1 MAEQWKD
8 VKGYEG
14 LYQVS
19 DQGRV
24 KSLGQRVAYKSRW
37 GTIAYRDYPAKIM
50 HPTDNGC
57 GYMAVILSKDKKI
70 KRHFVHRLVA
80 EAFIGEIGSLE
91 INHKDYNPRNNAVSN
106 LEIVTHQEN
115 VNHSLDNMRKPKTR
129 HKKSRTGEKY
139 ICEYRKSPQ
148 SKLKYRVTIYQFGI
162 QKVFSTLESAINFRD
177 QVIKNEQEYFTR

>member
-24 KSLGQRVAYKSRW
+24 KSLGQVTEYISRW
-37 GTIAYRDYPAKIM
+37 GTVAHRHSRGNIM
-50 HPTDNGC
+50 CPTDNRH
-57 GYMAVILSKDKKI
+57 GYMSVILSKDKKT

-80 EAFIGEIGSLE
+80 EAFIGEIDSLE

-129 HKKSRTGEKY
+129 HRKSRTGEKY
-139 ICEYRKSPQ
+139 IYEYRKSPQ
-148 SKLKYRVTIYQFGI
+148 SKLKYRVIIYQFGI
-162 QKVFSTLESAINFRD
+162 QKVFSTLESAINFRE